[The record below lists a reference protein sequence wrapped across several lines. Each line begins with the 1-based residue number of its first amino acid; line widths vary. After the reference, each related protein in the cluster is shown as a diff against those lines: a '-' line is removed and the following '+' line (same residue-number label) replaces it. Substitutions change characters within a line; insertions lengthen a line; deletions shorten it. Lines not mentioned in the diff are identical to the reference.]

1 MRKIIHVD
9 MDCFFAAVEMRD
21 DPSLRDI
28 PLAIGGS
35 KDRRGV
41 ISTANYPARKYGV
54 HSAMSTAM
62 ALKLCPHLKVI
73 PGRSEA
79 YKEAS
84 LHIREIFSRYTS
96 LIEPL
101 SLDEAYLDVTNSPY
115 CSGSATL
122 IASEIRQ
129 TISDELNLTA
139 SAGIAPIKFLAKIAS
154 DLNKPNGQCVIT
166 PDKVA
171 DFLLDLPLAKIPG
184 VGKVTARKLEEIGLL
199 TCGDVQRYDLALL
212 LKRFGKFGRVL
223 WERCQGIDEREVSS
237 ERLRKSVG
245 VERTLAEDIHD
256 WESCV
261 ALIERLYPELETR
274 LTRVSPNLRIARQGV
289 KLKFHDF
296 QQTTQEHVWPIL
308 NKADLLNVA
317 QEAWEMRRGG
327 RGVRLVGLHVTL
339 QDPQIE
345 RQLLLPWE

>member
-41 ISTANYPARKYGV
+41 ISTANYPARRYGV

-73 PGRSEA
+73 PGRMEA

-84 LHIREIFSRYTS
+84 RHIREIFSRYTS

-101 SLDEAYLDVTNSPY
+101 SLDEAYLDVSDCTA

-129 TISDELNLTA
+129 TIADELNLTA
-139 SAGIAPIKFLAKIAS
+139 SAGVAPIKFLAKIAS
-154 DLNKPNGQCVIT
+154 DLNKPNGQFVIT

-171 DFLLDLPLAKIPG
+171 GFLRDLPLAKIPG
-184 VGKVTARKLEEIGLL
+184 VGKVTAGKLQEVGLL
-199 TCGDVQRYDLALL
+199 TCGDVQHYDLAIL

-223 WERCQGIDEREVSS
+223 WERCQGIDEREISPQ
-237 ERLRKSVG
+237 RLRKSVG

-261 ALIERLYPELETR
+261 ALIERLYPELELR
-274 LTRVSPNLRIARQGV
+274 LTRVSPDLRIARQGV

-296 QQTTQEHVWPIL
+296 QQTTQEHVWPVL
-308 NKADLLNVA
+308 NKEDLLKVA
-317 QEAWEMRRGG
+317 QEAWNMRRGG